1 MAHAH
6 GGCQDPRLSCVQPGG
21 VVTVGP
27 DQSWPRRSP
36 GLPRGEAGGGGA
48 AGAASPRG
56 GAERC
61 PLPLVAALWRTSPRQ
76 VTGPCCPVRSPSAAC
91 SPARPRLPHLG
102 VCCFFLL
109 SSGCFSSPTLLL
121 KGQMARRCLGR
132 RGQLSPW
139 AAAPARPLPLPPASR
154 QGLRSGRGAAGQGG
168 GAAEQQEGRA
178 GLSVARGLGAAAQRA
193 EPRLGPTSGDS
204 AAQQAAAPAG
214 QTVLCR
220 LQRGHAGPRLPSGQA
235 GWPAEEAVEAGAAQG
250 PSPRPE
256 PRESGGGQ
264 GPPALP
270 PTCREVR
277 PRGRPA
283 LLSLRQA
290 AEVTP

>member
-1 MAHAH
+1 MGAPRGAHCRWWPHSGGRAH
-6 GGCQDPRLSCVQPGG
+6 GKSRVPAVQ
-21 VVTVGP
+21 
-27 DQSWPRRSP
+27 S
-36 GLPRGEAGGGGA
+36 GLH
-48 AGAASPRG
+48 
-56 GAERC
+56 
-61 PLPLVAALWRTSPRQ
+61 PLPAPQLALASL
-76 VTGPCCPVRSPSAAC
+76 A
-91 SPARPRLPHLG
+91 LG
-102 VCCFFLL
+102 FVVFFLL

-220 LQRGHAGPRLPSGQA
+220 LQRGHAGPRAALWPGRVASRGGCGGGSSSG
-235 GWPAEEAVEAGAAQG
+235 PVSKAGAPGEWGWAGPPSPASHLPGGEAQG
-250 PSPRPE
+250 SP
-256 PRESGGGQ
+256 
-264 GPPALP
+264 GPPVPAPGSRSYALTSCLP
-270 PTCREVR
+270 PTWRVER
-277 PRGRPA
+277 GDTDPLPRAGVP
-283 LLSLRQA
+283 LC
-290 AEVTP
+290 VMG

>member
-1 MAHAH
+1 MVGQQGPRAPVGAPRGAHCRWWPHSGGRAH
-6 GGCQDPRLSCVQPGG
+6 GKSRVPAVQ
-21 VVTVGP
+21 
-27 DQSWPRRSP
+27 S
-36 GLPRGEAGGGGA
+36 GLH
-48 AGAASPRG
+48 
-56 GAERC
+56 
-61 PLPLVAALWRTSPRQ
+61 PLPAPQLALASL
-76 VTGPCCPVRSPSAAC
+76 A
-91 SPARPRLPHLG
+91 LG
-102 VCCFFLL
+102 FVVFFLL

-121 KGQMARRCLGR
+121 KGQMARRCLRSCER

-139 AAAPARPLPLPPASR
+139 AAAPARPRPLPPASR